1 MEVER
6 AFMDAFSVIIT
17 SGYFLE
23 QNDFFALL
31 NSLRVSEQSYHVVE
45 RAKLLEFFTFAADL
59 L

>member
-23 QNDFFALL
+23 QNDFLELL
-31 NSLRVSEQSYHVVE
+31 NSLRVSE
-45 RAKLLEFFTFAADL
+45 
-59 L
+59 